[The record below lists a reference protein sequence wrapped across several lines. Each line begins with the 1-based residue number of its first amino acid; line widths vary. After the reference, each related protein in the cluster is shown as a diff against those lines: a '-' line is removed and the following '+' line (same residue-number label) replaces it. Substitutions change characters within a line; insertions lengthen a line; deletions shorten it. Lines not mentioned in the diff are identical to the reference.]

1 MNTDATGTDTGSTE
15 MPREEISHH
24 RSSTPKVNRDL
35 NGCQSRDPAGPGAQ
49 AFAGVVA
56 DYREALTVLRAL
68 PAGGALH
75 AQASAVEEAL
85 RDRCFKVTVA
95 CLLCAGPVDHEFTVA
110 EFASLRG
117 APRVICG
124 IHGLDETESEVEVLL
139 A

>member
-1 MNTDATGTDTGSTE
+1 MDTDTTGTGSTE
-15 MPREEISHH
+15 MSREKISHR

-35 NGCQSRDPAGPGAQ
+35 DGCRSRGPAGPGVL

-56 DYREALTVLRAL
+56 DYREALTVLGAL

-95 CLLCAGPVDHEFTVA
+95 CLLCAGPVDHEFTVT
-110 EFASLRG
+110 EFAALCG
-117 APRVICG
+117 APRGICG
-124 IHGLDETESEVEVLL
+124 AHGLDEARSEVDILL